1 MPKKKEQIS
10 SEEQSRRFL
19 EEAQKLIDAGELN
32 LTGVDDRIDRVLLGL
47 SKVANNERIRTS

>member
-10 SEEQSRRFL
+10 PEEQSKRFL

-32 LTGVDDRIDRVLLGL
+32 LTGADDRLEKVLLAL
-47 SKVANNERIRTS
+47 SKNQRREQT

>member
-10 SEEQSRRFL
+10 PEEQSRRFL

-32 LTGVDDRIDRVLLGL
+32 LTGVDERIDRVLLAL
-47 SKVANNERIRTS
+47 SKSKEREQP